1 MEITTLRRAISLLQ
15 ETRKGS
21 SSIRLLH
28 ELRLLRQRLSIA
40 PSEAR
45 DVTINRLKMELQS
58 NKREKAR
65 RLEKNRKRLRQNGLF
80 QRDARRFYR
89 ELGKQTIQITSP
101 PSESEIEQYW
111 GDILETE
118 VCHNKSAFWLR
129 RQIDGEMSQTAEQ
142 QWQPISDNEVT
153 MCLKRMGNWKSP
165 GPDQVYGFWVK
176 RIICLHSD
184 LTQNYNLLVQDP
196 DSVPDWLSQGIT
208 TLIPKNDKTDQAKNY
223 RPITCLSVF
232 YKTLTSVIKQ
242 RIEGHLSQGNL
253 MALEQK
259 GCQQGSFGAK
269 DHLLINKLL
278 TEDCK
283 AWHRSLSMAW
293 VDYQN
298 AYDSVPHSWVLQCL
312 QLHKISPVLC
322 RFLSRVME
330 GWRTSM
336 VLSQGQ
342 GTVKTRI
349 MQIRRGIFQGDS
361 LSPLLFCMALNP
373 LSTELNRTGCGY
385 RMSMGKG
392 RTAKRQLISHLLY
405 MDDLKLYG
413 RNPDQL
419 DGLLHTV
426 RTFSDGIQMKFGLD
440 KCAITHFVNGKL
452 SGNNTGVKVGKT
464 ETIKGLEPGQVYKHL
479 GVDES
484 NGIQHSTMR
493 ERLRREYFRRV
504 KMVLRTEL
512 YGRNKVLA
520 INELALPVLTYSF
533 GVIHWGT
540 TDLQQL
546 DLRTRKL
553 LTMHGVHHPSADVD
567 RLYAPC
573 NEGGR
578 GLQQIEAMYKS
589 CIVGL
594 ECYLRDSSNPYM
606 QIVYECD
613 SGRSRYSIKSMACR
627 FTAVAEGSG

>member
-1 MEITTLRRAISLLQ
+1 
-15 ETRKGS
+15 
-21 SSIRLLH
+21 
-28 ELRLLRQRLSIA
+28 
-40 PSEAR
+40 
-45 DVTINRLKMELQS
+45 
-58 NKREKAR
+58 
-65 RLEKNRKRLRQNGLF
+65 
-80 QRDARRFYR
+80 
-89 ELGKQTIQITSP
+89 
-101 PSESEIEQYW
+101 
-111 GDILETE
+111 
-118 VCHNKSAFWLR
+118 
-129 RQIDGEMSQTAEQ
+129 
-142 QWQPISDNEVT
+142 
-153 MCLKRMGNWKSP
+153 
-165 GPDQVYGFWVK
+165 
-176 RIICLHSD
+176 
-184 LTQNYNLLVQDP
+184 
-196 DSVPDWLSQGIT
+196 
-208 TLIPKNDKTDQAKNY
+208 
-223 RPITCLSVF
+223 
-232 YKTLTSVIKQ
+232 
-242 RIEGHLSQGNL
+242 
-253 MALEQK
+253 MASEQK

-278 TEDCK
+278 TEGCK
-283 AWHRSLSMAW
+283 ARHRSLSMAW
-293 VDYQN
+293 VDYQK

-336 VLSQGQ
+336 VLSHGQ

-373 LSTELNRTGCGY
+373 LSTELNRTGCGH
-385 RMSMGKG
+385 RMSTGNG

-426 RTFSDGIQMKFGLD
+426 RTFSDDIRMKFGLD
-440 KCAITHFVNGKL
+440 KCAIAHFVNGKL
-452 SGNNTGVKVGKT
+452 SGHNTGVKVGKT
-464 ETIKGLEPGQVYKHL
+464 ETIKGLEPGQVYKYL

-493 ERLRREYFRRV
+493 ERLRREDFRRV

-520 INELALPVLTYSF
+520 INGLALPVLTYSF
-533 GVIHWGT
+533 GVIHWRT

-546 DLRTRKL
+546 DRRTRKL
-553 LTMHGVHHPSADVD
+553 LTMHGVHHPSAEVD

-578 GLQQIEAMYKS
+578 GLQQIEAMYS
-589 CIVGL
+589 LALSGWNVISVIVPIRICSLYMSVTL
-594 ECYLRDSSNPYM
+594 EDP
-606 QIVYECD
+606 
-613 SGRSRYSIKSMACR
+613 GTRSRAWLVALLHSCGGIWLKTTRRRACTEVGPWHLTVSSSKRLRWMQNISACATVLFVCGHGAGNLCTVSI
-627 FTAVAEGSG
+627 AVSLSRPLVG